1 MGRKVSDLKKELLTD
16 AEFLKEYKSLEEEF
30 SVAST
35 LIEARRNAGLS
46 QEQVAA
52 KMGTTQSVVARIES
66 GRPLPSLRTL
76 MRYAAAVGRKLE
88 IRMPKAA

>member
-1 MGRKVSDLKKELLTD
+1 MGRKVNDLKKQLLADT
-16 AEFLKEYKSLEEEF
+16 EFRKEYEALEEEF

-52 KMGTTQSVVARIES
+52 IMGTTQSAVARIES
-66 GRPLPSLRTL
+66 GRPLPSIRTL

-88 IRMPKAA
+88 IRLQKAA